1 MLSKFISCGA
11 NANYANFTNCLFSK
25 FMEFV
30 KFEKFALKKRCG
42 CHSTY
47 CTYCLPFILLLCC
60 SLSVAAEPADIPG
73 SAVLP
78 NQSIFMLDA
87 GYASVHDS
95 YLTPITYDGID
106 LGLSIEA
113 TRWVNRYRWLWQLG
127 VGADYNYVE
136 NNAQNNELHKVMGDI
151 SFNMQHAWL
160 GLIHP
165 RLGFSAGP
173 MTQLRA
179 GIVYDAVNSNNPVT
193 VRAHWNLGAT
203 GMAWINTRLGRLPI
217 TLRYQLQLPVAS
229 VFFAP
234 EYDESYYEIYLGNH
248 KNLAHLGWWGNRFD
262 MTNYLGAD
270 LRLGKT
276 VLRIGYR
283 NRLEHWT
290 VNHLHV
296 HDVTHSIV
304 LGISL

>member
-1 MLSKFISCGA
+1 MRKITTYLTILFIALTAVGQESRSML
-11 NANYANFTNCLFSK
+11 
-25 FMEFV
+25 MV
-30 KFEKFALKKRCG
+30 D
-42 CHSTY
+42 
-47 CTYCLPFILLLCC
+47 
-60 SLSVAAEPADIPG
+60 V
-73 SAVLP
+73 
-78 NQSIFMLDA
+78 

-106 LGLSIEA
+106 LAVSVEA
-113 TRWVNRYRWLWQLG
+113 LRPVRQGQWTWQLN

-136 NNAQNNELHKVMGDI
+136 NPVGNNDLHKLMGDLAFDMQRVWRGI
-151 SFNMQHAWL
+151 FNPKL
-160 GLIHP
+160 N
-165 RLGFSAGP
+165 FSAGP
-173 MTQLRA
+173 MAQVRA

-193 VRAHWNLGAT
+193 VRAHANLGAAGT
-203 GMAWINTRLGRLPI
+203 AWLNTRLGRKPI
-217 TLRYQLQLPVAS
+217 TLRYQLQLPIVG

-248 KNLAHLGWWGNRFD
+248 KNLAHLGWWGNRLD

-270 LRLGKT
+270 FKMGKT
-276 VLRIGYR
+276 QLQLGYR

>member
-1 MLSKFISCGA
+1 MLSRLIPCGA
-11 NANYANFTNCLFSK
+11 DANYTNFTNRLFSIFAK
-25 FMEFV
+25 LV
-30 KFEKFALKKRCG
+30 KFVKFALKQVCG
-42 CHSTY
+42 CHSIY

-60 SLSVAAEPADIPG
+60 CLSATAQD
-73 SAVLP
+73 
-78 NQSIFMLDA
+78 NQSMLMVDA
-87 GYASVHDS
+87 GYASIHDS

-113 TRWVNRYRWLWQLG
+113 TRWVNRNRWLWQLT

-136 NNAQNNELHKVMGDI
+136 NKAKNNDLHKVMGDI
-151 SFNMQHAWL
+151 SFNMQHAWMG
-160 GLIHP
+160 GLHP

-193 VRAHWNLGAT
+193 VRAHWNLGVA
-203 GMAWINTRLGRLPI
+203 GMAWFNTRLGPKPI
-217 TLRYQLQLPVAS
+217 TLRYQLQLPAAG

-248 KNLAHLGWWGNRFD
+248 RNLAHLGWWGNRFD

-270 LRLGKT
+270 LNMGK
-276 VLRIGYR
+276 VMIRIGYR

-296 HDVTHSIV
+296 HDVTHSLV
-304 LGISL
+304 LGLHI